1 VTALRQHDDIP
12 HVLAEVATT
21 RGGVSRPFQSP
32 SQARDA
38 LREAQ
43 LASRC
48 TNPGTTAVVR
58 FGATPIPLLLANQP
72 DASWQLADQVL
83 APVLQLPDPDRDT
96 LLDTLET
103 WSACA
108 GSSTDAA
115 KRLHYHR
122 NTVHQRLRRLEQ
134 LTGRSCSDP
143 VGSAG
148 RYVAL
153 TAVRPSRPE

>member
-1 VTALRQHDDIP
+1 MTALRQHDDIP

-32 SQARDA
+32 SQAHDA

-48 TNPGTTAVVR
+48 TNPGTTDVVR

-83 APVLQLPDPDRDT
+83 APVL
-96 LLDTLET
+96 
-103 WSACA
+103 
-108 GSSTDAA
+108 
-115 KRLHYHR
+115 
-122 NTVHQRLRRLEQ
+122 
-134 LTGRSCSDP
+134 
-143 VGSAG
+143 
-148 RYVAL
+148 
-153 TAVRPSRPE
+153 